1 MKVAYIRVSSA
12 DQNEQR
18 QLEMMKE
25 YGIEKFYTEKL
36 SGATKERPKLIEM
49 LSFVREDDT
58 IYIESFSRLARNTM
72 DLLSMVK
79 DLSERGI
86 TLVSL
91 KERIN
96 TSTPQG
102 KLMLT
107 MFGALAE
114 FERDLI
120 KERQAEGIA
129 VARMNNKQLGRPKVE
144 ITEAFK
150 KAYKQWKDGT
160 ITAVKAMELS
170 NLTKPTFYRLVKE
183 HESKN
188 DKNHE

>member
-1 MKVAYIRVSSA
+1 MKVAYIRVSSQ
-12 DQNEQR
+12 DQNEER
-18 QLEMMKE
+18 QIEMMKE
-25 YGIEKFYTEKL
+25 HGIEKSYIEKT
-36 SGATKERPKLIEM
+36 SGATKDRPKLIEM
-49 LSFVREDDT
+49 LSFVREGDS
-58 IYIESFSRLARNTM
+58 IFIESFSRLARNTM
-72 DLLSMVK
+72 DLLSIVK
-79 DLSERGI
+79 DLSEGGI
-86 TLVSL
+86 TLISL
-91 KERIN
+91 KERID

-129 VARMNNKQLGRPKVE
+129 VARLNNKQLGRPRVE

-150 KAYKQWKDGT
+150 KAYKQWKEGT

-170 NLTKPTFYRLVKE
+170 KLTKPTFYRLVKE
-183 HESKN
+183 HESKIV
-188 DKNHE
+188 

>member
-1 MKVAYIRVSSA
+1 MKVAYIRVSSQ

-18 QLEMMKE
+18 QIEIMKE
-25 YGIEKFYTEKL
+25 HGIEKSYIEKI
-36 SGATKERPKLIEM
+36 SGATKDRPKLNDM
-49 LSFVREDDT
+49 LSFVREGDS

-72 DLLSMVK
+72 DLLSIVK

-91 KERIN
+91 KERID

-107 MFGALAE
+107 MFGALYE
-114 FERDLI
+114 FERDNI
-120 KERQAEGIA
+120 RERQAEGIA
-129 VARMNNKQLGRPKVE
+129 VARMNNKQLGRPRVE
-144 ITEAFK
+144 ITEAFE
-150 KAYKQWKDGT
+150 KAYTQWREGK

-170 NLTKPTFYRLVKE
+170 KLTKPTFYRLVKE
-183 HESKN
+183 YESKIS
-188 DKNHE
+188 

>member
-25 YGIEKFYTEKL
+25 HLIEKFYTEKI

-49 LSFVREDDT
+49 LSFVREGDSV
-58 IYIESFSRLARNTM
+58 YIESFSRLARNTV
-72 DLLSMVK
+72 DLLSIVK
-79 DLSERGI
+79 DLSDKGVA
-86 TLVSL
+86 LVSL
-91 KERIN
+91 KERID

-107 MFGALAE
+107 IFGALYE

-129 VARMNNKQLGRPKVE
+129 VARMNNKQIGRPRVE
-144 ITEAFK
+144 ISEAFK
-150 KAYKQWKDGT
+150 KAYKQWKDGE

-170 NLTKPTFYRLVKE
+170 KLTKPTFYRLVKE
-183 HESKN
+183 YEVKIN
-188 DKNHE
+188 

>member
-1 MKVAYIRVSSA
+1 MNVAYIRVSSQ

-18 QLEMMKE
+18 QLEMMKDH
-25 YGIEKFYTEKL
+25 GIEKYYTEKI
-36 SGATKERPKLIEM
+36 SGATKERPQLKEM
-49 LSFVREDDT
+49 FSFVREGDT
-58 IYIESFSRLARNTM
+58 VFIESFSRLARNTV
-72 DLLSMVK
+72 DLLSLVK
-79 DLSERGI
+79 ELSDKGV

-91 KERIN
+91 KERID

-107 MFGALAE
+107 VFGALYE

-129 VARMNNKQLGRPKVE
+129 VARMNNKQLGRPKIK
-144 ITEAFK
+144 ITATFEN
-150 KAYKQWKDGT
+150 AYKQWKQGK

-183 HESKN
+183 YQSEHSL
-188 DKNHE
+188 